1 MCRPMSYTVSKH
13 AFPKK
18 NCSECPTR
26 RARLKEIA
34 KLEGDI
40 ALLTKFNIP
49 APKAK
54 SRLDT
59 LQHFQHIC
67 NDDSCHK

>member
-1 MCRPMSYTVSKH
+1 MSYTVSKH
-13 AFPKK
+13 AFPKR

-40 ALLTKFNIP
+40 ALLTTFNIP
-49 APKAK
+49 TPKAT
-54 SRLDT
+54 SRLET

-67 NDDSCHK
+67 NDGGCEH